1 LEARVR
7 IADIQIGERH
17 RKDMGD
23 IEGLARSIDEIGL
36 LHPVVVRPDGT
47 LVAGERR
54 IKACLLLGWQ
64 DIPVTVVDLDA
75 IIRGECDENQKR
87 KDWTPTEA
95 VAIAKELEPLEREAA
110 RERQGARNDK
120 LPVDFTGGSGA
131 AMDKVADAVGLSR
144 PTLTKA
150 QEVIEAAE
158 ENPELFGDLPDM
170 MDETSIERAYK
181 EKRKRERRQEMEARP
196 VPAGKFRVLYADPPW
211 AYDNSGFEASAESH
225 YPTMTADKIADL
237 PIADLCEDEAVLF
250 LWATSPLLPEAL
262 TVMRGWGFTYKASI
276 VWDKQR
282 APGLGWWLKT
292 RHEFLLV
299 GAREKTPHP
308 KVKQDSIVSI
318 AAGEHSAK
326 PERFAEMITEMYDG
340 PYIELFARN
349 VRPGWKV
356 WGNEV

>member
-1 LEARVR
+1 MR

-110 RERQGARNDK
+110 KQRMLAGTQSE
-120 LPVDFTGGSGA
+120 PCVDFTQGRS
-131 AMDKVADAVGLSR
+131 MDIVAKAVGLSR

-150 QEVIEAAE
+150 QQIVEAAE
-158 ENPELFGDLPDM
+158 ENPALFGDLPDK

-181 EKRKRERRQEMEARP
+181 EKRKRERRKDMEARP

-211 AYDNSGFEASAESH
+211 AYDNSGFAASAEQH
-225 YPTMTADKIADL
+225 YPTMTADKIAEL
-237 PIADLCEDEAVLF
+237 PISDLCEEEAVLF

-262 TVMRGWGFTYKASI
+262 MVMKAWGFTYKASI
-276 VWDKQR
+276 IWDKQR
-282 APGLGWWLKT
+282 VPGLGWWLKT
-292 RHEFLLV
+292 RHEFLLIW
-299 GAREKTPHP
+299 ARNKTPHP
-308 KVKQDSIVSI
+308 KVKYDSIVSI
-318 AAGEHSAK
+318 AASEHSAK
-326 PERFAEMITEMYDG
+326 PEQFAALIEEMYDG
-340 PYIELFARN
+340 PYIELFARGH
-349 VRPGWKV
+349 RAGWEA

>member
-1 LEARVR
+1 MR
-7 IADIQIGERH
+7 IADIRIGERH

-36 LHPVVVRPDGT
+36 LHPVVVRPDGV

-54 IKACLLLGWQ
+54 IKACQMLGWQ
-64 DIPVTVVDLDA
+64 DIPVTVIDLDA
-75 IIRGECDENQKR
+75 IVRGECDENQKR

-95 VAIAKELEPLEREAA
+95 VAIAKALEPLEREAA
-110 RERQGARNDK
+110 RGRQEATQGNRQSGVEKFSEPERGRA
-120 LPVDFTGGSGA
+120 L
-131 AMDKVADAVGLSR
+131 DKVANAVGMSR

-158 ENPELFGDLPDM
+158 ENPELFGDLPDK

-181 EKRKRERRQEMEARP
+181 EKRKRERRKDMEARP

-211 AYDNSGFEASAESH
+211 AYDNSGFAASAEQH
-225 YPTMTADKIADL
+225 YPTMTADKIAEL
-237 PIADLCEDEAVLF
+237 PISDLCEEEAVLF

-262 TVMRGWGFTYKASI
+262 MVMKAWGFTYKASI
-276 VWDKQR
+276 IWDKQR

-292 RHEFLLV
+292 RHEFLLI
-299 GAREKTPHP
+299 GARNKTPHP
-308 KVKQDSIVSI
+308 KVKYDSIVSI
-318 AAGEHSAK
+318 AASEHSAK
-326 PERFAEMITEMYDG
+326 PEQFAALIEEMYDG
-340 PYIELFARN
+340 PYLELFARGH
-349 VRPGWKV
+349 RAGWEA

>member
-1 LEARVR
+1 MR

-23 IEGLARSIDEIGL
+23 LEGLARSIDEIGL
-36 LHPVVVRPDGT
+36 LHPVVVRPDGM

-64 DIPVTVVDLDA
+64 DIPVTVIDLDA
-75 IIRGECDENQKR
+75 IVRGECDENQRR

-95 VAIAKELEPLEREAA
+95 VAIAKALEPMEREAA
-110 RERQGARNDK
+110 KERYEATRPG
-120 LPVDFTGGSGA
+120 VDVKFTPTERGA
-131 AMDKVADAVGLSR
+131 AMDKVADAVGMSR

-158 ENPELFGDLPDM
+158 ENPEVYGDLPDK
-170 MDETSIERAYK
+170 MDQTSIDRAYK

-211 AYDNSGFEASAESH
+211 AYDNSGFSASAEQH
-225 YPTMTADKIADL
+225 YPTMTADKIAEL
-237 PIADLCEDEAVLF
+237 PIWDLCEEDAVLF

-262 TVMRGWGFTYKASI
+262 MVMKAWGFTYKASI

-292 RHEFLLV
+292 RHEFLLI
-299 GAREKTPHP
+299 GARTDTPHP
-308 KVKQDSIVSI
+308 KVKHDSIVSI
-318 AAGEHSAK
+318 AASEHSAK
-326 PERFAEMITEMYDG
+326 PERFAALIEEMYDG
-340 PYIELFARN
+340 PYIELFARGA
-349 VRPGWKV
+349 RSGWEA